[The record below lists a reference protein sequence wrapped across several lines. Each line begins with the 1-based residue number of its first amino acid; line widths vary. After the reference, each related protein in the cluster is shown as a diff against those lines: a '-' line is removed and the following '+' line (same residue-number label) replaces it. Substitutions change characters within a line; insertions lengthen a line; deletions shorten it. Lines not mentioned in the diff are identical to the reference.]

1 MGEIG
6 QKFKI
11 LDKKIGSN
19 VKKIITFEWM
29 DGFSNLKKVKHSEF
43 RQEFNENI
51 ICHLDPDPDPK
62 NGSGSGSGSSKKGPN
77 LRIRIRI
84 RIRIHNTGFKKT
96 QSRLQNK
103 FWSVIQSRLKK
114 YKIKIG
120 RAHV

>member
-43 RQEFNENI
+43 CQEFNENI

-62 NGSGSGSGSSKKGPN
+62 NGSGSSKKGPN
-77 LRIRIRI
+77 LRIRI
-84 RIRIHNTGFKKT
+84 HNTGILCEFCIPF
-96 QSRLQNK
+96 S
-103 FWSVIQSRLKK
+103 
-114 YKIKIG
+114 
-120 RAHV
+120 